1 MSSTVEIITVVT
13 TIAGL
18 GVGSKILAD
27 RLQVPSVLFLI
38 LTGIVVG
45 PEGIGLVTPAVF
57 GGASGAL
64 PAIVGLSVAII
75 VFEGAFSLE
84 AERLRE
90 APRVTLRLVTVGAVV
105 TLVGTTVV
113 VHYLL
118 GAAWDVSLLVGSLL
132 VATGPTVIT
141 PIMDVVMV
149 RERVASALETE
160 GVVNDVTAAIL
171 AVVTF
176 EYVVLSRRGVER
188 VVSGFLLQFGTG
200 IAVGIVVALLAWVV
214 LRRLGRSDN
223 GPQNARL
230 IVLVT
235 ALIAYGAAES
245 SYTLLFSGIVGTGH
259 SEAGIA
265 AVAAGGFVL
274 GNLDIPYREAV
285 EQFKGDV
292 TLLVNSFVFITL
304 ASLLSLSDLQTL
316 GLAGLAAAVLIA
328 AAIRPLAVMLC
339 TVGDTFSLRERA
351 FMSAMGPRG
360 IIPASVATLFA
371 LELNAQSPAAQ
382 NPEATT
388 LVGMVFLVIVLTVVF
403 EGGGARHIAQALNVI
418 PKRVLIVGGG
428 RIGQELADRLEDRD
442 EEVVIVDSD
451 PDVVE
456 RLRGSG
462 YTVRQGDATDRG
474 TLEDAGIENA
484 KIVAVATGDD
494 DVNMLV
500 SQLAKNRFDVER
512 VIARVNEPTNTD
524 AFEDLDVETVPSWR
538 SVAWSMDNFIERPA
552 IARWMTELDETGDVQ
567 EIEVTDS
574 DRVGM
579 TVAQLS
585 AELPDGAHLAL
596 VSRDG
601 NSQLP
606 HPDQEIERGDHLT
619 FIGRPEPV
627 QQAVRLCEQ

>member
-1 MSSTVEIITVVT
+1 MLTGTGSPSVSSTVEIITVVT

-18 GVGSKILAD
+18 GVVSKILAD
-27 RLQVPSVLFLI
+27 KLQVPSVLFLI
-38 LTGIVVG
+38 LTGVLVG
-45 PEGIGLVTPAVF
+45 PEGIGLVTPEVF
-57 GGASGAL
+57 GGADGSL

-84 AERLRE
+84 TERLRE
-90 APRVTLRLVTVGAVV
+90 APRVTFRLITIGAAVTLIGTTAVV
-105 TLVGTTVV
+105 
-113 VHYLL
+113 HFLL
-118 GAAWDVSLLVGSLL
+118 GAQWSVSLLIGALL

-176 EYVVLSRRGVER
+176 EYVVLESRGAEL
-188 VVSGFLLQFGTG
+188 VVREFFLRFGTG
-200 IAVGIVVALLAWVV
+200 IAIGVAVAVLAWAV
-214 LRRLGRSDN
+214 LTRLGDSESS
-223 GPQNARL
+223 PQNARL
-230 IVLVT
+230 VVLVT

-245 SYTLLFSGIVGTGH
+245 IF

-274 GNLDIPYREAV
+274 GNLDLPYRDAI

-316 GLAGLAAAVLIA
+316 GLAGLAAAALIA
-328 AAIRPLAVMLC
+328 VAIRPFAVMLC
-339 TVGDTFSLRERA
+339 TVGETLSLPERA

-371 LELNAQSPAAQ
+371 LELQST
-382 NPEATT
+382 NPEAATT
-388 LVGMVFLVIVLTVVF
+388 LVGMVFLVIFLTVVF

-428 RIGQELADRLEDRD
+428 RIGRELADRLEDRD
-442 EEVVIVDSD
+442 EEVVIVEKD
-451 PDVVE
+451 PDVIE
-456 RLRGSG
+456 RLRSDG
-462 YTVRQGDATDRG
+462 YTVREGDATDRD
-474 TLEDAGIENA
+474 TLENAGIENA
-484 KIVAVATGDD
+484 RIVAVATADD
-494 DVNMLV
+494 DVNMLI
-500 SQLAKNRFDVER
+500 SQLAKNRFDVDR

-524 AFEDLDVETVPSWR
+524 AFEDLDVQTVPSWR

-567 EIEVTDS
+567 EIEVTDEEH
-574 DRVGM
+574 VGK
-579 TVAQLS
+579 TVGDLS
-585 AELPDGAHLAL
+585 AEIPEGAHLAL
-596 VSRDG
+596 VSRGDD
-601 NSQLP
+601 SHIP
-606 HPDQEIERGDHLT
+606 HPDQTVEMGDHLT
-619 FIGRPEPV
+619 FIGRTEAV
-627 QQAVRLCEQ
+627 QDAIHYCER